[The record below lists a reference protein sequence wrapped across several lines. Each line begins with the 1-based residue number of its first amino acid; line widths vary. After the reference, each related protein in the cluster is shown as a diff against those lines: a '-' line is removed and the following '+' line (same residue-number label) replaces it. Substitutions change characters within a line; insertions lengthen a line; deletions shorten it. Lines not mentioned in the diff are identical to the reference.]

1 MCIRDSYSR
10 GRLNL
15 MNSNAE
21 MQSAQD
27 HIEQLKIKTPSHS
40 TSIENLSGGNQ
51 QKAIFSRW
59 LDKKPKILILDE
71 PTRGVDVG
79 AKQEI
84 GSLITELAR
93 DGASILLVSSEIEE
107 IVSLSNRVLVL
118 RDGVIVHEASGEG
131 INEVNLMSV
140 ALGKEQ

>member
-1 MCIRDSYSR
+1 MTISTLGIIGSGQLGSLLCQ
-10 GRLNL
+10 
-15 MNSNAE
+15 A
-21 MQSAQD
+21 AKK
-27 HIEQLKIKTPSHS
+27 LKIKTPSHT

-51 QKAIFSRW
+51 QKTIFSRW
-59 LDKKPKILILDE
+59 LDKRPKILVLDE

-84 GSLITELAR
+84 GTLITELAE
-93 DGASILLVSSEIEE
+93 DGTAILLISSEIEE

-118 RDGVIVHEASGEG
+118 RDGFVAHEAMGED
-131 INEVNLMSV
+131 INEVNLMSI